1 MKEYILIPRRKSKS
15 ASVKSEK
22 DTAYKSRF
30 NDVKFKGK
38 ERMKVIL
45 GTKIGM
51 TQIIGKDGVVTPVTI
66 LEAGPA
72 TVTQVKTVE
81 SDGYNAVQLGIGQG
95 KNLSKS
101 VSGHVKKA
109 GENINP
115 KFLREFRTEKEP
127 EVKLGDVLTVEN
139 FALGDK
145 VSVTGISKGK
155 GFAGTVKRWNFQ
167 ESRNTH
173 GFKGDIRKVGSIGS
187 MYPQKVFKGKRMPG
201 RMGHDQVTV
210 KNLVV
215 AFIDKENNLLGLKG
229 AVPGPKKGL
238 VTVEGKE

>member
-1 MKEYILIPRRKSKS
+1 
-15 ASVKSEK
+15 
-22 DTAYKSRF
+22 
-30 NDVKFKGK
+30 
-38 ERMKVIL
+38 MKVII

-51 TQIIGKDGVVTPVTI
+51 TQIIGEDGLVTPVTI
-66 LEAGPA
+66 LQAGPITA
-72 TVTQVKTVE
+72 TQIKTVE
-81 SDGYNAVQLGIGQG
+81 TDGYNAVQFGYGQG

-101 VSGHVKKA
+101 VTGHVKKA
-109 GENINP
+109 SVTP
-115 KFLREFRTEKEP
+115 KILKEFRTDSAADLK
-127 EVKLGDVLTVEN
+127 VGDSITVEA
-139 FALGDK
+139 FEIGDK
-145 VSVTGISKGK
+145 VTVTGTSKGK

-215 AFIDKENNLLGLKG
+215 AYIDKENNLIGLKG
-229 AVPGPKKGL
+229 AVPGPKKGI